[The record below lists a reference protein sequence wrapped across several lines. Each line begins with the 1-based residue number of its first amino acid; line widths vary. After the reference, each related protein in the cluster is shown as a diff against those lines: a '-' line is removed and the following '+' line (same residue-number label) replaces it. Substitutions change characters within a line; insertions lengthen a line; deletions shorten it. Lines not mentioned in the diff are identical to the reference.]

1 VSEQSAVSEQSGVA
15 ESETHTEAGE
25 QVPTVIVDDVHL
37 TYRLAGRRAKVN
49 ASASLLR
56 MLKREDAPG
65 TREIKAVRG
74 VTLTAYRGEAVGLIG
89 PNGSGKSTLLRAIAG
104 LMAPAAGAIYTQGDP
119 SLLGV
124 GAALM
129 NEMTGERNIEL
140 GCLAMGMTPE
150 EVQEK
155 FDSIVEFADIGEF
168 IKLPMSTY
176 SSGMS
181 ARLRFAI
188 AAAKAHEI
196 LLIDEALATG
206 DAQFRRKSEKRIRE
220 LCDEAGTIFL
230 VSHGLQVIRDTCN
243 RVVWLEK
250 GLVVM
255 DGPVD
260 DVVDGYEDKY
270 DPDARSRRNRLLD
283 EGATSSDDA
292 ASGG

>member
-1 VSEQSAVSEQSGVA
+1 
-15 ESETHTEAGE
+15 
-25 QVPTVIVDDVHL
+25 
-37 TYRLAGRRAKVN
+37 
-49 ASASLLR
+49 
-56 MLKREDAPG
+56 
-65 TREIKAVRG
+65 VRG
-74 VTLTAYRGEAVGLIG
+74 VSLTAYRGEAVGLIG

-104 LMAPAAGAIYTQGDP
+104 LMAPAAGAIYTHGDP

-150 EVQEK
+150 EVEENFQG
-155 FDSIVEFADIGEF
+155 IVDFADIGDF

-188 AAAKAHEI
+188 AAAKVHEI

-206 DAQFRRKSEKRIRE
+206 DAQFRRKSEQRIRE
-220 LCDEAGTIFL
+220 LCEQAGTIFL

-260 DVVDGYEDKY
+260 EVVDAYEDKY
-270 DPDARSRRNRLLD
+270 DPDARSRRSRLLD
-283 EGATSSDDA
+283 EGAT
-292 ASGG
+292 G

>member
-1 VSEQSAVSEQSGVA
+1 MPPA
-15 ESETHTEAGE
+15 TGE
-25 QVPTVIVDDVHL
+25 
-37 TYRLAGRRAKVN
+37 
-49 ASASLLR
+49 
-56 MLKREDAPG
+56 
-65 TREIKAVRG
+65 
-74 VTLTAYRGEAVGLIG
+74 
-89 PNGSGKSTLLRAIAG
+89 
-104 LMAPAAGAIYTQGDP
+104 IYTQGQP

-129 NEMTGERNIEL
+129 NDMTGERNIEL

-150 EVQEK
+150 EVREHYQ
-155 FDSIVEFADIGEF
+155 SIVDFADIGDF

-188 AAAKAHEI
+188 AAAKVHEI

-206 DAQFRRKSEKRIRE
+206 DAQFRRKSEQRIRE
-220 LCDEAGTIFL
+220 LCEQAGTIFL

-260 DVVDGYEDKY
+260 EVVDAYEDKY
-270 DPDARSRRNRLLD
+270 DPDARSRRSRLLD
-283 EGATSSDDA
+283 EGAT
-292 ASGG
+292 G